1 MTRWLIRLAFPAL
14 AVLVGFIVYGVKA
27 PDNPAGQSPEQSES
41 DTIPSFEAVVPAP
54 VIPEGP
60 EIVFKWQDEDGG
72 WHYADQPPAEGPWY
86 TLTVDPGPET
96 RPATPDGP
104 DPADEDLNSPYSAPF
119 SLGPRYP
126 ENGS

>member
-27 PDNPAGQSPEQSES
+27 PDNPVGQSPEEGQAS
-41 DTIPSFEAVVPAP
+41 TIPSFEAVVPAP
-54 VIPEGP
+54 VVPDGP
-60 EIVFKWQDEDGG
+60 DIVFKWQDEDGG

-86 TLTVDPGPET
+86 TLTIDPAQEAQPV
-96 RPATPDGP
+96 TPDSP

-119 SLGPRYP
+119 SLAPGYP